1 MLESIGGAGTLTLA
15 GCLGSGGSS
24 TETSSGDDS
33 VTFALSTAENG
44 RYSPVG
50 DHERNGFEL
59 AIKHLNEGGGFVDV
73 SEYGALSGDGVLD
86 TTIEGAVL
94 DSGSSASTTETNLR
108 PRLENDALAMFTG
121 GIAGNVAR
129 THRDLA
135 DEYETPYFV
144 GSSTLNE
151 LTGSNCSPHVYRQL
165 FNSTT
170 IARAL
175 VSEIAADVGSDQKT
189 FHIFADAP
197 EGEDLSESIDDVIS
211 NSDLSWRPTGGIPV
225 LPGTTSFESAINEE
239 VLSDITIVFLDLFGL
254 DAVNAIQWA
263 RNTLSDDTVIAVPYL
278 TQSIAYS
285 LGDRVAGI
293 YGTVGW
299 HENLDTPLSHEFSKT
314 YQREYGQIGS
324 ESVVPPGPAQ
334 TIYGQV
340 ILYALAVERAGSFE
354 ATAVRDELEGIE
366 YALGA
371 GGEVLRACDH
381 QSVRSVPIVRGQSE
395 TDEVGNYFELRGGKR
410 GLEPGCDE
418 EPAASCDL

>member
-15 GCLGSGGSS
+15 GCIGSDGSS
-24 TETSSGDDS
+24 TETSSDGDS

-44 RYSPVG
+44 RYSPIG

-86 TTIEGAVL
+86 TTIEAEVL
-94 DSGSSASTTETNLR
+94 DSGSSASTTETNLQ
-108 PRLENDALAMFTG
+108 PRLENDELAMFTG
-121 GIAGNVAR
+121 GIAGNVAK

-165 FNSTT
+165 FDSTT
-170 IARAL
+170 LARAL
-175 VSEIAADVGSDQKT
+175 VSEIAADVEGNQRT

-197 EGEDLSESIDDVIS
+197 EGKDLSQSIDDVIGD
-211 NSDLSWRPTGGIPV
+211 SDLSWRPTGGIPV
-225 LPGTTSFESAINEE
+225 LPGTTSFESAVNEE

-263 RNTLSDDTVIAVPYL
+263 RNALPDDTVIAVPYL
-278 TQSIAYS
+278 TQSIVDS
-285 LGDRVAGI
+285 LGDRVDGI

-299 HENLDTPLSHEFSKT
+299 HEDLDTPLSYEFSKT
-314 YQREYGQIGS
+314 YQREYGKIGS
-324 ESVVPPGPAQ
+324 EALVPPGPAQ

-340 ILYALAVERAGSFE
+340 IIYALATERAGSFK
-354 ATAVRDELEGIE
+354 ATAVRDELEGME
-366 YALGA
+366 YALGV

-395 TDEVGNYFELRGGKR
+395 TDEFGNYFELRGGKR
-410 GLEPGCDE
+410 DLEPGCDE
-418 EPAASCDL
+418 KPTGSCDL